1 MTHTEII
8 QNLKKKIY
16 HPVYILMGEEP
27 YYIDLICDYI
37 AENILSEGERS
48 FNQTILYGKDT
59 DADTLLTV
67 ARRFPMMSANQV
79 VILKEAQ
86 EFKNLEDKLLSYV
99 ENPMSSTILVI
110 CYKYK
115 TIDKRKKF
123 LKAAGTKGVVFESPK
138 IYENQLIT
146 WINNYCKEKSFPI
159 QPQASAMLA
168 EYLGTD
174 ISKVANELDKLM
186 ILLPAGTTITP
197 AIIEKNIG
205 ISKDF
210 NIFELQKAL
219 GERNVQKANQII
231 IYFNSNLKLNPLV
244 KTISSLHFYFSKLLK
259 YHFLPDKSSGNAA
272 RALGVSPYF
281 MDDYIKAAKA
291 YPPKKLVEIVALLR
305 EYDMKSKGINNVSS
319 AEDDLQRELIY
330 KIMHC

>member
-1 MTHTEII
+1 
-8 QNLKKKIY
+8 
-16 HPVYILMGEEP
+16 
-27 YYIDLICDYI
+27 
-37 AENILSEGERS
+37 
-48 FNQTILYGKDT
+48 
-59 DADTLLTV
+59 
-67 ARRFPMMSANQV
+67 MMSANQV

-86 EFKNLEDKLLSYV
+86 EFKSLEDKLLSYV

-123 LKAAGTKGVVFESPK
+123 LKAAGAKGVVFESPK

-272 RALGVSPYF
+272 RVLGVSPYF

-319 AEDDLQRELIY
+319 PEEDLQRELIY